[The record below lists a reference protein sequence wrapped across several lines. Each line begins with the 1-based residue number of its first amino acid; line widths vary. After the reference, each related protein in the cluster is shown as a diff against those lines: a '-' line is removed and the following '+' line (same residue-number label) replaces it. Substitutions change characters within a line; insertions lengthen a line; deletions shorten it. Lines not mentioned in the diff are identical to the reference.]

1 MKLIKQIIKFG
12 IVGVIATIIDY
23 VVLYGLTEFLGIHYL
38 ISSTIS
44 FIVSLIFNYILSIYW
59 VFDVRKKQ
67 TIKEVL
73 IFVILSVFG
82 LIINE
87 LIMYIGASIFDIYYM
102 LCKLLATIIVM
113 IYNFITRKI
122 FIEK

>member
-1 MKLIKQIIKFG
+1 MIKQIFKFG

-23 VVLYGLTEFLGIHYL
+23 LLLYILTEYLNIYYL

-44 FIVSLIFNYILSIYW
+44 FSISLIVNYILSIKW
-59 VFDVRKKQ
+59 VFNVKKKQ
-67 TIKEVL
+67 TFKEVFL
-73 IFVILSVFG
+73 FVFLSIVG

-87 LIMYIGASIFDIYYM
+87 IILYIGVHLLNIYYM
-102 LCKLLATIIVM
+102 ICKIGVTFIVM
-113 IYNFITRKI
+113 TYNFITRKL

>member
-1 MKLIKQIIKFG
+1 MIFIQIIKFS

-23 VVLYGLTEFLGIHYL
+23 ILLYLLTEFLDINYL

-44 FIVSLIFNYILSIYW
+44 FSVSLIVNYLLSIKW
-59 VFDVRKKQ
+59 VFNVRIKQ
-67 TIKEVL
+67 TFKEVFT
-73 IFVILSVFG
+73 FVFLSIIG

-87 LIMYIGASIFDIYYM
+87 VILYLGVHLLNIYYM
-102 LCKLLATIIVM
+102 VCKIGATIVVM
-113 IYNFITRKI
+113 IYNFISRKI

>member
-1 MKLIKQIIKFG
+1 MIKQIIRFG

-23 VVLYGLTEFLGIHYL
+23 IILYILTEYLNIHYL

-44 FIVSLIFNYILSIYW
+44 FSISLIVNYYLSIKW
-59 VFDVRKKQ
+59 VFKVNKNQ
-67 TIKEVL
+67 TINELLK
-73 IFVILSVFG
+73 FVFLSIIG

-87 LIMYIGASIFDIYYM
+87 IILYLGVHLLNIYYM
-102 LCKLLATIIVM
+102 ICKVGSIIIVM